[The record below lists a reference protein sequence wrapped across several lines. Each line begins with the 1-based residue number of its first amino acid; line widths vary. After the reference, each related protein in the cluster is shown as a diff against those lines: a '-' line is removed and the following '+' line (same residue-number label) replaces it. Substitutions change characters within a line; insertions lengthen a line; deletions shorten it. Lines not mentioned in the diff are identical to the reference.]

1 MSWWL
6 RKPAEVNYAEVSEEE
21 DLEEG
26 LVFDSPLTSPTR
38 PHQSPSVSP
47 RRLLQPDPP
56 PTPEALQVVTDK
68 LKDLAHSSDED
79 SDDILAS
86 DEASE
91 DILEGHIVVPA
102 ETTVANM
109 PDQAVINFEDENGE
123 DTAGALR
130 EGIQA
135 VAKINWDDNDLKF
148 VFKKM
153 EISIAAAGAKKQYT
167 KFQILSTILL
177 TLAPPVIVN
186 ISTDLL
192 QHSSVCPLA
201 GAPLS

>member
-56 PTPEALQVVTDK
+56 PTPEALQLVTDK
-68 LKDLAHSSDED
+68 LKDLTHSSDDDAEVVVSGVVIGEID
-79 SDDILAS
+79 S
-86 DEASE
+86 E
-91 DILEGHIVVPA
+91 
-102 ETTVANM
+102 VANQAIIM
-109 PDQAVINFEDENGE
+109 PAGAVVNFEDDNGD

-135 VAKINWDDNDLKF
+135 VAKVNWDDNDLKF
-148 VFKKM
+148 VFKK
-153 EISIAAAGAKKQYT
+153 
-167 KFQILSTILL
+167 L
-177 TLAPPVIVN
+177 
-186 ISTDLL
+186 
-192 QHSSVCPLA
+192 
-201 GAPLS
+201 